1 MDGPNV
7 NLKFHCLLQDQIE
20 RKHSTTLLDVGSC
33 ALHVVHGAYRNSVAA
48 SGWELENIFSSLYR
62 LFKDTPARHEDYTT
76 STGSSTFPLKF
87 CAHRW
92 IENKP
97 VAERALAIRGSLQVY
112 VNKVKA
118 NELKNPGTTSFRVV
132 KDFCEDQLAVAK
144 LTSFL
149 SIAQEVTPFLTRYE
163 TDKPMLPFL
172 AEDLFNLIRS
182 LLLRFMKS
190 QVLEGLTKQ
199 QLVRVDP
206 TNEQDHLSYEKIDVG
221 FAAEKELRALVSA
234 KKASSLDV
242 MNFRLKVKAFL
253 LAVVTKLLEK
263 APLKYKLV
271 RMMACLDPR
280 QMVQATDVQV
290 SRMKTI
296 LKCLDEAHRVP
307 GGALA
312 CEEILRQWRS
322 FLADKV
328 AHCRGEFA
336 DFVPNSQESRV
347 DVLLCRHLA
356 SERSYSAL
364 WMVVQDVLLLSDGQA
379 TVERGFSVNRNVET
393 VNMHEK
399 TVIAQRTT
407 SA

>member
-7 NLKFHCLLQDQIE
+7 NLKFHRLLQDQIE

-33 ALHVVHGAYRNSVAA
+33 GLHVVHGAYRNGVAA

-62 LFKDTPARHEDYTT
+62 LFKDMPARCEDYTT
-76 STGSSTFPLKF
+76 STGSSIFPLKF

-97 VAERALAIRGSLQVY
+97 VVERAMAIRGSLQVY

-206 TNEQDHLSYEKIDVG
+206 TNEQDHLS
-221 FAAEKELRALVSA
+221 
-234 KKASSLDV
+234 
-242 MNFRLKVKAFL
+242 
-253 LAVVTKLLEK
+253 
-263 APLKYKLV
+263 
-271 RMMACLDPR
+271 
-280 QMVQATDVQV
+280 
-290 SRMKTI
+290 
-296 LKCLDEAHRVP
+296 
-307 GGALA
+307 
-312 CEEILRQWRS
+312 
-322 FLADKV
+322 
-328 AHCRGEFA
+328 
-336 DFVPNSQESRV
+336 
-347 DVLLCRHLA
+347 
-356 SERSYSAL
+356 
-364 WMVVQDVLLLSDGQA
+364 
-379 TVERGFSVNRNVET
+379 
-393 VNMHEK
+393 
-399 TVIAQRTT
+399 
-407 SA
+407 